1 MKPPPQSGEVRIIGG
16 QWRRRRLPF
25 PAHAAL
31 RPTPDRLR
39 ETLFNWLMPS
49 IVGTR
54 CLDLFAGSGALGL
67 EALSRG
73 AERAVLVEADA
84 QVAQAL
90 RDNAARLGAR
100 TAEVV
105 TASALDFLRGP
116 AAAPFHIVFL
126 DPPFDSSLMADCLP
140 LLAARWL
147 GPDARV
153 YIERPATQAGIAPVG
168 LPPAWQ
174 LWRETRVGQA
184 HGAVYRVPAENL
196 LNGEDLS

>member
-1 MKPPPQSGEVRIIGG
+1 VKPQPHSGEVRIIGG

-49 IVGTR
+49 LAGAR

-84 QVAQAL
+84 QVARAL
-90 RDNAARLGAR
+90 RDNAARLGAH
-100 TAEVV
+100 TAEVLA
-105 TASALDFLRGP
+105 TSALDYLRGP
-116 AAAPFHIVFL
+116 ASPPFHIVFL
-126 DPPFDSSLMADCLP
+126 DPPFDSPLLADCLP
-140 LLAARWL
+140 LLTARWL
-147 GPDARV
+147 AADARV
-153 YIERPATQAGIAPVG
+153 YIERPATQAGIAPAN
-168 LPPAWQ
+168 LPPTWR
-174 LWRETRVGQA
+174 LWRETRAGQA
-184 HGAVYRVPAENL
+184 HGALYRVSSDQPL
-196 LNGEDLS
+196 TGEGVS